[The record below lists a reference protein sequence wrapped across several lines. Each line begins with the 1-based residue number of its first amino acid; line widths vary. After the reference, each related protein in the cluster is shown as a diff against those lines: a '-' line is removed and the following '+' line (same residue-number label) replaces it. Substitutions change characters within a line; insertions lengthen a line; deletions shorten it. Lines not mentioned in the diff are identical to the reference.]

1 MVSMDLSEF
10 GTWQRMTSAQWFLPG
25 MPETDREHRRT
36 LLLVKQL
43 NALGNTDK
51 ERSRQLLRELL
62 PAAAEAPGLHT
73 PLNLEFGANLRLGK
87 NVFINFG
94 ATILAQAPITLGDD
108 TMVGPNCSFITVGH
122 PVADHEMR
130 RGGWEIALPITVG
143 SNCWFG
149 TGVTVLPG
157 VTIGDDC
164 VLGAGSLI
172 TRDVPDKSLVRGGP
186 GRVVRKLDIE
196 DAADGEPSRPD
207 SGLERVD
214 LDGPVEG
221 FSAQD

>member
-1 MVSMDLSEF
+1 
-10 GTWQRMTSAQWFLPG
+10 MTSEQWFLPG
-25 MPETDREHRRT
+25 MPETDDEQQRT
-36 LLLVKQL
+36 LLLVKKL
-43 NALGNTDK
+43 NDLGNTDK
-51 ERSRQLLRELL
+51 ERRTELLRELL
-62 PAAAEAPGLHT
+62 PEGSEIPGLHT

-94 ATILAQAPITLGDD
+94 ATILAQAPVTLGDH

-122 PVADHEMR
+122 PIADHEMR
-130 RGGWEIALPITVG
+130 RGGWEIARPITVG

-172 TRDVPDKSLVRGGP
+172 TRDVPDKSLVLGVP
-186 GRVVRKLDIE
+186 GRVVRTLDIE
-196 DAADGEPSRPD
+196 DTAGGEPSRPG
-207 SGLERVD
+207 SALERTD

-221 FSAQD
+221 FAAQ